1 MQQEIETK
9 CYYKTAF
16 LKNIISKS
24 ISPKTE
30 PIGIGSESITLF
42 FYFLYF
48 DMEINALSDSKVWGL
63 IFLSAHLK
71 LDTQTS
77 L

>member
-1 MQQEIETK
+1 MI
-9 CYYKTAF
+9 
-16 LKNIISKS
+16 
-24 ISPKTE
+24 
-30 PIGIGSESITLF
+30 LF

-48 DMEINALSDSKVWGL
+48 DMEINALSDSKVQGSN
-63 IFLSAHLK
+63 FLFTHLK